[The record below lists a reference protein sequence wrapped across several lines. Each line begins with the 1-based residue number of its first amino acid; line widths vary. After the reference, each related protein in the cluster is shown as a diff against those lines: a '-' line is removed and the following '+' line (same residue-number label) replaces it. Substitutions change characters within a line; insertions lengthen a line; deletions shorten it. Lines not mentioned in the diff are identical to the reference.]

1 MVLAKRQKVFIAI
14 FLLGLAA
21 LVVDRVCLLPQGGPK
36 RASASAFEL
45 YGMVVSANEP
55 VPEPADRNPTV
66 AERLGRLWSDQDV
79 NEAAMRDPF
88 SLTAS
93 WQVGP
98 VVNEQPAPDE
108 AAVFAKT
115 HSLVAVMKEGQQ
127 SYVLI
132 NDRVLPLGGQMDGFT
147 LVSVGPKSAVFEHE
161 GKQVVLELV
170 SK

>member
-21 LVVDRVCLLPQGGPK
+21 LAVDRVCLLPQGGPK
-36 RASASAFEL
+36 QASASAFEL
-45 YGMVVSANEP
+45 YGMVVSSEDP
-55 VPEPADRNPTV
+55 VPEPAGQNATL
-66 AERLGRLWSDQDV
+66 AERLDRLWSDQDV
-79 NEAAMRDPF
+79 NETALRDPF
-88 SLTAS
+88 SLPAS

-98 VVNEQPAPDE
+98 VVSAPPAPDK

-115 HSLVAVMKEGQQ
+115 HPLVAVVMDGQQ

-132 NDRVLPLGGQMDGFT
+132 NDRVLPLGEQMDGFT
-147 LVSVGPKSAVFEHE
+147 LVSVGPKSAVFENE